1 MRKIALTQ
9 LERSLQTRISKTLL
23 SPRARLVMEAAR
35 PGPSVLTPALI
46 FFPDSRLLTPDP
58 LVEAERSSGKAVT
71 QKERELWACTVHPEH
86 MDCGLSL

>member
-35 PGPSVLTPALI
+35 PGPSLLTPALI
-46 FFPDSRLLTPDP
+46 FFPDSGLLTPDP

-71 QKERELWACTVHPEH
+71 QNERELWACTV
-86 MDCGLSL
+86 CAS